1 MTYSNLPATVFERW
15 ATVAV
20 AVGEREREGG
30 RAREKYET
38 KRRTRVNAHRPG
50 YRFLILRAIS
60 PVITRAN

>member
-1 MTYSNLPATVFERW
+1 V
-15 ATVAV
+15 VAV
-20 AVGEREREGG
+20 VKSVRARARERERERGG
-30 RAREKYET
+30 GEGGREMRAREKYET

>member
-1 MTYSNLPATVFERW
+1 V
-15 ATVAV
+15 VAV
-20 AVGEREREGG
+20 VKSVRARERERERERGG
-30 RAREKYET
+30 GEEEGREMRAREKYET